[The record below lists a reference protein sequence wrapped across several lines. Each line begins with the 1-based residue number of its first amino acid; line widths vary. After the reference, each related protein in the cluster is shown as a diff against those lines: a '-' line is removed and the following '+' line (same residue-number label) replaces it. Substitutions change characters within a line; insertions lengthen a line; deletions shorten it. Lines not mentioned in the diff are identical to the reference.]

1 MSVRS
6 VVQVMQGYPT
16 SDGAGVKL
24 TRVLDPGMAT
34 AIDPFLLFD
43 EFGSSDASDYVAGF
57 PPHPHRGFETV
68 TYMLVGRMR
77 HKDNKG
83 NQGDLGPGGVQW
95 MSAARGIV
103 HEEMPQQ
110 VSGLMRG
117 YQLWVNLPGAMKMAD
132 PWYDDIEPGRIPVV
146 ALGGGGTVRVIAG
159 ELDAGTS
166 GGAGASGDARRTV
179 RGPVRARPTEPLYL
193 DVDLPPEASFECAV
207 PDGHTALVH
216 AVDGRV
222 VVGAPGDG
230 ARRTLEDR
238 QLALLSR
245 EGPVVLATGDVPGRA
260 LVIAGKPLRE
270 PIAHHG
276 PFVMNTDA
284 ELRQAIS
291 DFRNGRF

>member
-1 MSVRS
+1 MSTRS
-6 VVQVMQGYPT
+6 VDRIVQGYAT

-24 TRVLDPGMAT
+24 TRVLDPRMAA

-43 EFGSSDASDYVAGF
+43 EFGSAEADDYVGGF

-110 VSGLMRG
+110 ASGLMRG

-132 PWYDDIEPGRIPVV
+132 PWYDDIDATRIPTV
-146 ALGGGGTVRVIAG
+146 ALPDGGTVRVISG
-159 ELDAGTS
+159 EVLGTK
-166 GGAGASGDARRTV
+166 
-179 RGPVRARPTEPLYL
+179 GPVRNRPSEPVYL
-193 DVDLPPEASFECAV
+193 DVDLPPNASFEQEV
-207 PDGHTALVH
+207 PAGHTTLVH
-216 AVDGRV
+216 CVDGTV
-222 VVGAPGDG
+222 LVGDG
-230 ARRTLEDR
+230 RKSLEAK

-245 EGPVVLATGDVPGRA
+245 EGKVMIATAAAPGRA
-260 LVIAGKPLRE
+260 LLIAGKPFKE
-270 PIAHHG
+270 PIAHYG
-276 PFVMNTDA
+276 PFVMNTEA
-284 ELRQAIS
+284 ELRQAVD
-291 DFRNGRF
+291 DFRNGRL

>member
-1 MSVRS
+1 MTTRTVDH
-6 VVQVMQGYPT
+6 VIQGYAT

-24 TRVLDPGMAT
+24 TRVLDPRMAA

-43 EFGSSDASDYVAGF
+43 EFGSAEASDYVAGF

-110 VSGLMRG
+110 ASGLMRG
-117 YQLWVNLPGAMKMAD
+117 YQLWVNLPGAMKMAE
-132 PWYDDIEPGRIPVV
+132 PWYDDIQTDRIPTV
-146 ALGGGGTVRVIAG
+146 ALAGGGTVKVISG
-159 ELDAGTS
+159 EF
-166 GGAGASGDARRTV
+166 GGSK
-179 RGPVRARPTEPLYL
+179 GPVRNRPSEPIYL
-193 DVDLPPEASFECAV
+193 DVDLPPNASFECPV
-207 PDGHTALVH
+207 PAGHTTLVH

-222 VVGAPGDG
+222 LVGAERQPLD
-230 ARRTLEDR
+230 AQ
-238 QLALLSR
+238 QLALMSR
-245 EGPVVLATGDVPGRA
+245 EGKVVIATGAAAGRA
-260 LVIAGKPLRE
+260 LLIAGKPFKE
-270 PIAHHG
+270 PIAHYG
-276 PFVMNTDA
+276 PFVMNTEA
-284 ELRQAIS
+284 ELRQAVD

>member
-1 MSVRS
+1 MSTRS
-6 VVQVMQGYPT
+6 VERIIQGYAT

-24 TRVLDPGMAT
+24 TRVLDPRMAA

-43 EFGSSDASDYVAGF
+43 EFGSAEASDYVAGF

-110 VSGLMRG
+110 ASGLMRG

-132 PWYDDIEPGRIPVV
+132 PWYDDIDTTRIPTL
-146 ALGGGGTVRVIAG
+146 ALAGGGTVRVISG
-159 ELDAGTS
+159 EH
-166 GGAGASGDARRTV
+166 AGAK
-179 RGPVRARPTEPLYL
+179 GPVRNRPSEPIYL
-193 DVDLPPEASFECAV
+193 DVDLPANASFECAV

-216 AVDGRV
+216 AVDGTV
-222 VVGAPGDG
+222 LVGPPSDG
-230 ARRTLEDR
+230 GRNALDAK

-245 EGPVVLATGDVPGRA
+245 EGKVVLATGAAPGRA
-260 LVIAGKPLRE
+260 LVIAGKPFKE
-270 PIAHHG
+270 PIAHYG
-276 PFVMNTDA
+276 PFVMNTQA
-284 ELRQAIS
+284 EIRQAIS
-291 DFRNGRF
+291 DLQNGRF